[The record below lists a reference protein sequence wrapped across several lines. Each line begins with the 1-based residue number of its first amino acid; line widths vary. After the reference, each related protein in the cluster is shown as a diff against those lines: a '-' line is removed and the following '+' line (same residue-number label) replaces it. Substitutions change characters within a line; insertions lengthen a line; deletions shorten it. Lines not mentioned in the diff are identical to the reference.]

1 MSDGRVAICPGTY
14 DPVTNGHMD
23 IITRAARVFDRVVVG
38 VVNQPVRKQ
47 ATLFTGEERARFI
60 EEAAAGN
67 GLGNVEVAVFSTLL
81 VEFARERQATAIVK
95 GLRAI
100 SDFEYEFEMNQL
112 NRKLAPEIESVYI
125 IASPDYSFL
134 SSTGVKEMATFGGD
148 VSDLVPA
155 GGPDGPAERGG
166 GSRAVGRAWR
176 AAGDTRL

>member
-1 MSDGRVAICPGTY
+1 MSNGHIAVCPGTY
-14 DPVTNGHMD
+14 DPVTNGHLD
-23 IITRAARVFDRVVVG
+23 IIGRAAQVFDRVVVG

-47 ATLFTGEERARFI
+47 TTLFTAEERKGFI
-60 EEAAAGN
+60 EAAVAH
-67 GLGNVEVAVFSTLL
+67 LDVDNVEVTVFSNL
-81 VEFARERQATAIVK
+81 VVEMAREHGAGAIVK

-125 IASPDYSFL
+125 IASPNYSFL

-155 GGPDGPAERGG
+155 GVAGALAERLK
-166 GSRAVGRAWR
+166 R
-176 AAGDTRL
+176 